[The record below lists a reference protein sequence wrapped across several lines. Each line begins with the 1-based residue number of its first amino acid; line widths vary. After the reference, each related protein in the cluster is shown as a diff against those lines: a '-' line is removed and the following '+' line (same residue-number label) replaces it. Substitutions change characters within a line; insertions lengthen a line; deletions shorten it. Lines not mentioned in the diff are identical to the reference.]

1 MCRKPYFLART
12 TGNMELV
19 WKKNNG
25 PQHLTILAT
34 VALLAIYST
43 YRCIRCTLVWFFQ
56 EKWVIYLILEFVDK
70 YPVQSFPSFEMFW
83 SANENKQ
90 LPYHGANFG
99 SHEARPVFMTV
110 NTKKKGVVKQTR
122 WKKIRYE
129 RKLWT
134 FSLLTMENRLQQKRN
149 VSLISLCM
157 G

>member
-1 MCRKPYFLART
+1 MCRKPHFLART
-12 TGNMELV
+12 TGNMELF

-25 PQHLTILAT
+25 PQHLTIHAS

-56 EKWVIYLILEFVDK
+56 EKWVIYLTLEFVVK
-70 YPVQSFPSFEMFW
+70 YPVQSFSTFEMFW
-83 SANENKQ
+83 SANQTKP
-90 LPYHGANFG
+90 LPNHGANLE
-99 SHEARPVFMTV
+99 SHDARPVFMTV
-110 NTKKKGVVKQTR
+110 SSKKRSSQAYEV
-122 WKKIRYE
+122 KKIRYE

-149 VSLISLCM
+149 ASLISVCL